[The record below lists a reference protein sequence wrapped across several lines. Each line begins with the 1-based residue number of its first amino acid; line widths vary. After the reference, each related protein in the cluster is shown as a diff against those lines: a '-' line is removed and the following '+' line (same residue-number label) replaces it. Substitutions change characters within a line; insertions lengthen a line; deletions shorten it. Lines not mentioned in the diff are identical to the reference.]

1 MRRMTKGE
9 KAVNSSSNLDTLI
22 EQAFGKRQKA
32 YTYEPRKAPARA
44 ETVSYAER
52 LCDAKEKGGRPVLPY
67 KIAVLEGIVTGE
79 SYVTLLLGMCKA
91 LSLVLDEPKFYAD
104 VYGVLEKRLRRE
116 NAALSKAPNRYNTS
130 PL

>member
-1 MRRMTKGE
+1 M
-9 KAVNSSSNLDTLI
+9 NSSSNLDTLI

-52 LCDAKEKGGRPVLPY
+52 LCDAKEKGGRAVLPY

-116 NAALSKAPNRYNTS
+116 NAALSKAS
-130 PL
+130 KQV

>member
-1 MRRMTKGE
+1 MTKGE
-9 KAVNSSSNLDTLI
+9 KTVNSSQDLDTLI

-32 YTYEPRKAPARA
+32 YTYEPRQAPARA
-44 ETVSYAER
+44 AAVSYAER
-52 LCDAKEKGGRPVLPY
+52 LCDAKEKGGQAVLPY
-67 KIAVLEGIVTGE
+67 KIAVLEGIITDE

-116 NAALSKAPNRYNTS
+116 NAALSKAS
-130 PL
+130 KQV

>member
-1 MRRMTKGE
+1 M
-9 KAVNSSSNLDTLI
+9 NSSQDLDTLI

-44 ETVSYAER
+44 ENVSYAER
-52 LCDAKEKGGRPVLPY
+52 LCDAKEKRGRAVLPY

-79 SYVTLLLGMCKA
+79 SYVTLLLDMCKA

-104 VYGVLEKRLRRE
+104 IYGVLEKRLRRE
-116 NAALSKAPNRYNTS
+116 NAALSKAS
-130 PL
+130 KQV